1 MKRIIFVIITVLI
14 SVFYTSESFAHCEV
28 PCGIYDDELRIELL
42 REHIATI
49 EKAINQIN
57 ELSTSKELNYN
68 QIIRWTQAKED
79 HANEVQH
86 IVSQYFMTQRIK
98 PVDPD
103 EKEKHEKYLTQVTLL
118 HQLLIFAMKA
128 KQTTDLDYIDK
139 MRSTVDSFEDAYFG
153 PDHQHKH

>member
-1 MKRIIFVIITVLI
+1 
-14 SVFYTSESFAHCEV
+14 
-28 PCGIYDDELRIELL
+28 
-42 REHIATI
+42 
-49 EKAINQIN
+49 
-57 ELSTSKELNYN
+57 
-68 QIIRWTQAKED
+68 
-79 HANEVQH
+79 
-86 IVSQYFMTQRIK
+86 MTQRIK